1 MNCERVRPSLASYAG
16 GELGSETTAWV
27 DSHLSSCSACSAIVA
42 RHRQIGAALTQ
53 VALREIEPPASLVPE
68 VMARVGRSRRIIP
81 VPIPPPPELVR
92 AFQENREQIVSTTG
106 TVLAAGAAAW
116 LLYKAAMSVRDA
128 TKPKPGLA

>member
-27 DSHLSSCSACSAIVA
+27 DAHLSSCPVCSAIVA
-42 RHRQIGAALTQ
+42 RHRQIGVALREVT
-53 VALREIEPPASLVPE
+53 LREIEPPASLVPD

-92 AFQENREQIVSTTG
+92 VLQENREQIVSTTS

-116 LLYKAAMSVRDA
+116 LLYKAAKSVRES
-128 TKPKPGLA
+128 KPKPGLA